1 MTINQKTVLMFIK
14 KNLLFIVLGLV
25 IGLITGAFDMVF
37 GRVLLLIGEIRT
49 EYPLFFI
56 PFLGLAGLVIL
67 YLYQHYGGRANGGM
81 GLVFRVGHGKEQSIP
96 KRLIPLIIL
105 TTWLTHLFGGSA
117 GREGV
122 AVQIGATV
130 SNFFTNTFDDANRR
144 LFLITGMA
152 AGFAGLF
159 QTPLAA
165 TLFAIE
171 VLFIGR
177 MRLSALVPV
186 LVASYTASATSQFL
200 GLEHFAVPIN
210 VSLAITPILFIK
222 LAVLGLLFGLA
233 GNVFALGL
241 KNLKSWLAEKL
252 PNAYLRIALIGSIL
266 AVVFLLLDMGRY
278 SGLGTNLIAA
288 SFSGETILSYDW
300 LLKLVLTILTL
311 AIGFQGGEVTPLFAI
326 GSSLGVVLAPIFGL
340 PISLVAAL
348 GYASVFGSAT
358 STFLA
363 PILIGAEV
371 FGMTNLPYFFIVMVF
386 SLSFGKKNSIYGEQK
401 Y

>member
-1 MTINQKTVLMFIK
+1 MIINQKTVLTFVK

-37 GRVLLLIGEIRT
+37 GRVLLLIGDVRT
-49 EYPLFFI
+49 EHPLFFI

-122 AVQIGATV
+122 AVQIGATI
-130 SNFFTNTFDDANRR
+130 SNFFTNSFDDANRR

-200 GLEHFAVPIN
+200 GLEHFAIPIK
-210 VSLAITPILFIK
+210 VSLAITPILFMK
-222 LAVLGLLFGLA
+222 LAVLGLLFGLT
-233 GNVFALGL
+233 GNAFALGL
-241 KNLKSWLAEKL
+241 KQSKKWLADKL
-252 PNAYLRIALIGSIL
+252 PNAYLRIVLIGSIL
-266 AVVFLLLDMGRY
+266 ALTFLLLDMGRY
-278 SGLGTNLIAA
+278 SGLGTNLISA
-288 SFSGETILSYDW
+288 SFSDGSILSYDW
-300 LLKLVLTILTL
+300 LLKLVLTLLTL

-371 FGMTNLPYFFIVMVF
+371 FGMENFPYFFIVMVF
-386 SLSFGKKNSIYGEQK
+386 TMSFGKRNSIYGEQK